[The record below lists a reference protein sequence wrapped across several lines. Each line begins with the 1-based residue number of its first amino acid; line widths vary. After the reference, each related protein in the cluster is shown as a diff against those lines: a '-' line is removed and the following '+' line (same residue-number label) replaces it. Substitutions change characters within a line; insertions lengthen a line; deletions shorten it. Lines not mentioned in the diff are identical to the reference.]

1 MPLKNATKNVI
12 GFATQN
18 VNMSRAQ
25 FHRLSISKVRELP
38 DGVAIT
44 FNVPDELNS
53 TFAFTPG
60 QYLTIEASI
69 QGEPTAGKPSDDK
82 KIRRTYSICSSNQ
95 DVSLEVGI
103 KSIENG
109 VFSNYALSLKAGDQ
123 LDVMPPEGRFI
134 RAIDRQNQT
143 QTLLIAAGSGITPCL
158 SIAKSVLASE
168 PNSSITLING
178 NRTISSI
185 MFRADIAALKDE
197 YTDRFSVIN
206 MLSRER
212 QDIERFNGR
221 ISAQSVTA
229 LNTDGLIRVSE
240 FENAYLCGPMDMV
253 HGVTTCLLELGMNK
267 NQVHTEL
274 FTTENFAAP
283 ETDSAALAD
292 NTQSNNTRSNS
303 VNSNNVSIKQDNADQ
318 HNVTIILDGS
328 QTGFNVDSSTD
339 TVLSAAQRAGIDMPF
354 SCAGGMCCTCR
365 CKVVEGSAK
374 MDINFS
380 LAEWEIKAGYMLA
393 CQARPSSEKLVLDFD
408 SV

>member
-1 MPLKNATKNVI
+1 MPLTNTTKNVI
-12 GFATQN
+12 GFSKEN

-44 FNVPDELNS
+44 FDVPDELKP

-69 QGEPTAGKPSDDK
+69 QGEPTVGEASAGEPSDVK

-134 RAIDRQNQT
+134 RAIDKQNQT

-253 HGVTTCLLELGMNK
+253 HGVTTCLLELGMNQ

-274 FTTENFAAP
+274 FTTENFAAA
-283 ETDSAALAD
+283 ETDNATLAG
-292 NTQSNNTRSNS
+292 NARSNS
-303 VNSNNVSIKQDNADQ
+303 VNSNNVSNKQDNADQ

-328 QTGFNVDSSTD
+328 QTGLNVNSSTD

-380 LAEWEIKAGYMLA
+380 LAEWEIKAGYILA